1 MVVSVDA
8 AAAAM
13 RYHSRLPAATLHPH
27 ALEPRNAESFASDA
41 KVIGLV
47 GGAHALS
54 HFFQLALPPLF
65 PLLREEFGV
74 SWSLLGALMGAFY
87 VASGVSQFAAG
98 FAVDRFGARP
108 VLYGGL
114 ALLAGGTVLAAFAPG
129 IGWLFPVVM
138 LMGVGNGVF
147 HPVDFAILN
156 ASVAPRRL
164 GHAYSVHGVG
174 GALGY
179 AASPVVT
186 FALAVAIGW
195 RPALAVLGVA
205 GLVALGFLATQR
217 ANLVCHLG
225 RGAASHAG
233 SAALLRQPAILACF
247 AFFTIF
253 TIGTIGLQTFS
264 PATLNVAFGFPLALA
279 TTAVTAYLLGSAAG
293 IVAGGFLAAR
303 TDRHDKV
310 AATGLAL
317 GAVLLLSTAI
327 VAPSATM
334 LLPLFVAIGFVTGMI
349 GPSRDMI
356 VRNATP
362 AGASGRVYG
371 FVYSGLDLGSMI
383 GPVWFGF
390 MLDHAMGG
398 AVFASA
404 AACFVVAIATVLQVR
419 RIGLARAA

>member
-1 MVVSVDA
+1 
-8 AAAAM
+8 M

-65 PLLREEFGV
+65 PLLRDEFGV

-129 IGWLFPVVM
+129 SGWLFPVVM
-138 LMGVGNGVF
+138 IMGVGNGVF

-195 RPALAVLGVA
+195 RPALALLGVA
-205 GLVALGFLATQR
+205 GLVALGFLGGELGRVDGRRRVGQLLAQR
-217 ANLVCHLG
+217 AVGGSGVGYGGQLG
-225 RGAASHAG
+225 LHV
-233 SAALLRQPAILACF
+233 
-247 AFFTIF
+247 
-253 TIGTIGLQTFS
+253 IGLGGRTRDPPRSCASRRFS
-264 PATLNVAFGFPLALA
+264 PASRSSPSSRSER
-279 TTAVTAYLLGSAAG
+279 SAC
-293 IVAGGFLAAR
+293 R
-303 TDRHDKV
+303 R
-310 AATGLAL
+310 
-317 GAVLLLSTAI
+317 
-327 VAPSATM
+327 
-334 LLPLFVAIGFVTGMI
+334 
-349 GPSRDMI
+349 SR
-356 VRNATP
+356 
-362 AGASGRVYG
+362 
-371 FVYSGLDLGSMI
+371 
-383 GPVWFGF
+383 
-390 MLDHAMGG
+390 
-398 AVFASA
+398 
-404 AACFVVAIATVLQVR
+404 R
-419 RIGLARAA
+419 RR